1 MDAADFIGLPF
12 WALVSII
19 VLVICEVAANSN
31 I

>member
-12 WALVSII
+12 WALVSMT
-19 VLVICEVAANSN
+19 LVSYEAATDSN